1 MASAIPPH
9 VTLLPPTAIGD
20 DTMGAFLEH
29 LRVVTAGVEPFRMVL
44 SGTGTFRPVSPVVFV
59 QVSLGIAQC
68 EALERAVR
76 SGPVERRL
84 DFPYHPHVTVAHHL
98 GEDALD
104 RAFADLGDFRC
115 DFRVGSVELYTHDE
129 DGVWRVQGPFPS
141 HDAWCRRS
149 RAAGRGR
156 AGGRLGDEI
165 ASRPMSSIPGFWA
178 LVPAGGAGTRL
189 WPLSR
194 AGHPKFLLDLT
205 GSGRSLLQAT
215 VDRLQPLTGDRVIVV
230 TGTAH
235 ADAVRAQLPG
245 LGRRAGARRAVAAR
259 LDGRHRAGRRRR
271 RARGPGCRH
280 RLVRRRPRHPRPAA
294 FETVIREAA
303 DVARDG
309 HLVTIG
315 IEPTCPATGF
325 GYIRAG
331 ERLAG
336 AATALHAVEFV
347 EKPDAVRAAEY
358 VASGDFR
365 WNAGMFVVR
374 ASVLLDL
381 LGRWHPELAAGVRA
395 IAADPSRLDEVW
407 PGLTKIAIDHAVA
420 EPAADAGHVVV
431 VPAPFAWDDVG
442 DFASLAA
449 LLPHG

>member
-1 MASAIPPH
+1 
-9 VTLLPPTAIGD
+9 
-20 DTMGAFLEH
+20 
-29 LRVVTAGVEPFRMVL
+29 
-44 SGTGTFRPVSPVVFV
+44 
-59 QVSLGIAQC
+59 
-68 EALERAVR
+68 
-76 SGPVERRL
+76 
-84 DFPYHPHVTVAHHL
+84 
-98 GEDALD
+98 
-104 RAFADLGDFRC
+104 
-115 DFRVGSVELYTHDE
+115 
-129 DGVWRVQGPFPS
+129 
-141 HDAWCRRS
+141 
-149 RAAGRGR
+149 
-156 AGGRLGDEI
+156 
-165 ASRPMSSIPGFWA
+165 MSSIPGFWA

-215 VDRLQPLTGDRVIVV
+215 IDRLQPLTGDRVIVV

-235 ADAVRAQLPG
+235 ADAVRAQLPDLPAERVLAEPSPRDSMAAIG
-245 LGRRAGARRAVAAR
+245 LAAAVVEREDPDAVIGSFAA
-259 LDGRHRAGRRRR
+259 DHVI
-271 RARGPGCRH
+271 PD
-280 RLVRRRPRHPRPAA
+280 PAA
-294 FETVIREAA
+294 FQRVIREAA

-315 IEPTCPATGF
+315 IAPTHPATGF

-331 ERLAG
+331 ERLDG
-336 AATALHAVEFV
+336 AVTALHAVEFV
-347 EKPDAVRAAEY
+347 EKPDAGRAAEY
-358 VASGDFR
+358 VASGDYR

-381 LGRWHPELAAGVRA
+381 LGRWQPELAAGVRA

-407 PGLTKIAIDHAVA
+407 PGLTRIAIDHAVA

-449 LLPHG
+449 LLPDTGTGTDLRVLGGADDLTVIDTTGVVVATGGRRVAVIGLDDIVVVDTPDALLVTTRARAQDVKAVVDALKAEGRTDLT